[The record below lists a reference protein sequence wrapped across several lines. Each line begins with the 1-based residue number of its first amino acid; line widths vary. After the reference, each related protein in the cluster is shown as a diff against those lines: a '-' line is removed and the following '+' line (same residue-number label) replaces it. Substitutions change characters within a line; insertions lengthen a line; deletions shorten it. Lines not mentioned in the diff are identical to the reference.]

1 MRDVARLAQVS
12 TATVSR
18 VINSP
23 DSVRG
28 KTRKK
33 VLRAMKMCNYKYNAL
48 ARGFATKKSNT
59 IGLIIPNINN
69 PVFAES
75 TLGVQEYADEKQIK
89 VILGN
94 TSYKVSQE
102 ESLIKALR
110 ESQVDGLIITTT
122 NPKGE
127 IIKTLITEK
136 IPFVLLFSTVK
147 GGPVSVVGVDN
158 YRGGYIATEHLIS
171 LGHNR
176 IGMIAGS
183 FSVTDRSY
191 HRWHGYRQCLKDH
204 GIPYNKNLLVQTGYS
219 LSGGRDS
226 IKQLLNQ
233 ELSPS
238 AVFCSNDYIALGA
251 IKGAREAGLSLP
263 EDLSI
268 VGFDD
273 MPTASYMVPALTTIR
288 QPAYD
293 MGKRACELLLQ
304 KMENPGKPEQ
314 HMMETKLVVRESTAA
329 PQEVKTDKSENYWT
343 SSDPRTNYIL

>member
-1 MRDVARLAQVS
+1 MSTIRDVARLAQVS

-23 DSVRG
+23 DSVRE
-28 KTRKK
+28 KTREK

-75 TLGVQEYADEKQIK
+75 TLGVQEYAEEKQIK

-94 TSYKVSQE
+94 TSYKISQE

-127 IIKTLITEK
+127 IIKSLTDEG

-147 GGPVSVVGVDN
+147 NGPVSAVGVDN
-158 YRGGYIATEHLIS
+158 YRGGYVATEHLIS
-171 LGHNR
+171 LGHRR

-183 FSVTDRSY
+183 FTVTDRSY

-204 GIPYNKNLLVQTGYS
+204 GLPYDKDLLVQTEYS

-226 IKQLLNQ
+226 IKQLLKHD
-233 ELSPS
+233 SPPS

-288 QPAYD
+288 QPAYE
-293 MGKRACELLLQ
+293 MGRRACELLLQ
-304 KMENPGKPEQ
+304 KMDNPEKPEQ
-314 HMMETKLVVRESTAA
+314 HMMETKLIVRESTAA
-329 PQEVKTDKSENYWT
+329 VQYDTEAEDGG
-343 SSDPRTNYIL
+343 DRQ

>member
-1 MRDVARLAQVS
+1 MSTILDVARLAQVS

-23 DSVRG
+23 ETVRDE
-28 KTRKK
+28 TREK

-75 TLGVQEYADEKQIK
+75 TLGVQEYAEKKNIK

-94 TSYKVSQE
+94 TSYKTSQE
-102 ESLIKALR
+102 ESLVKALR
-110 ESQVDGLIITTT
+110 ESQVDGLIITSTS
-122 NPKGE
+122 PKGE
-127 IIKTLITEK
+127 VIKSLVDEE
-136 IPFVLLFSTVK
+136 IPFVLLFSTIK
-147 GGPVSVVGVDN
+147 GGAVSAVGVDN
-158 YRGGYIATEHLIS
+158 FQGGYDATKHLIS
-171 LGHNR
+171 LGHRR
-176 IGMIAGS
+176 IGMIAGN
-183 FSVTDRSY
+183 FTVTDRSY
-191 HRWHGYRQCLKDH
+191 HRWHGYRQCLKDN
-204 GIPYNKNLLVQTGYS
+204 GIPYDRKLLTQTEYS
-219 LSGGRDS
+219 LEGGRDS
-226 IKQLLNQ
+226 IRELLQRENP
-233 ELSPS
+233 PS

-273 MPTASYMVPALTTIR
+273 MPTASYMVPALTTIH
-288 QPAYD
+288 QPAYE
-293 MGKRACELLLQ
+293 MGRNACEILLQ
-304 KMENPGKPEQ
+304 IMEDRTRVMQ

-329 PQEVKTDKSENYWT
+329 APKGLEACDGGDRQ
-343 SSDPRTNYIL
+343 

>member
-1 MRDVARLAQVS
+1 MSTIHDVARLAQVS

-23 DSVRG
+23 ENVR
-28 KTRKK
+28 KETREK

-59 IGLIIPNINN
+59 IGLILPSINN

-75 TLGVQEYADEKQIK
+75 TLGVQEFAEKQQIK

-94 TSYKVSQE
+94 TSYKASQE
-102 ESLIKALR
+102 KSLIKALR

-122 NPKGE
+122 DPKGD
-127 IIKTLITEK
+127 IIKSLVTEK
-136 IPFVLLFSTVK
+136 IPFVLLFSTIK
-147 GGPVSVVGVDN
+147 GGEISAVGVDN
-158 YRGGYIATEHLIS
+158 YRGGYVATEHLIS
-171 LGHNR
+171 LGHRR
-176 IGMIAGS
+176 IGMIAGT

-204 GIPYNKNLLVQTGYS
+204 GIAYDKDLLVQTEYS
-219 LSGGRDS
+219 LAGGRDS
-226 IKQLLNQ
+226 IKRLLGL
-233 ELSPS
+233 ETPPS

-251 IKGAREAGLSLP
+251 IKGARESGLTLP

-273 MPTASYMVPALTTIR
+273 MPTASYMVPALTTVR
-288 QPAYD
+288 QPAYE
-293 MGKRACELLLQ
+293 MGRRACELLLQ
-304 KMENPGKPEQ
+304 IMETPEKTVQ
-314 HMMETKLVVRESTAA
+314 HMMETKLVVRESTASVS
-329 PQEVKTDKSENYWT
+329 PKTEAGDNK
-343 SSDPRTNYIL
+343 DRQ

>member
-1 MRDVARLAQVS
+1 MSTMRDVARLAQVS

-23 DSVRG
+23 DSVRE
-28 KTRKK
+28 KTREK
-33 VLRAMKMCNYKYNAL
+33 VQRAMKMCNYKYNAL

-59 IGLIIPNINN
+59 IGLIIPSINN

-75 TLGVQEYADEKQIK
+75 TLGVQEYADKKQIK

-94 TSYKVSQE
+94 SSYKVSQE

-122 NPKGE
+122 NPQGE
-127 IIKTLITEK
+127 IIRTLTDEK
-136 IPFVLLFSTVK
+136 VPFVLLFSTVK
-147 GGPVSVVGVDN
+147 GGPVSAVGVDN
-158 YRGGYIATEHLIS
+158 YRGGYLATEHLIS
-171 LGHNR
+171 LGHSR

-183 FSVTDRSY
+183 FSVTDRAY

-204 GIPYNKNLLVQTGYS
+204 GIPYDKNLLVQTEYS

-226 IKQLLNQ
+226 IKQLLDQ
-233 ELSPS
+233 ELPPG

-273 MPTASYMVPALTTIR
+273 MPTASYMVPALTTVR

-293 MGKRACELLLQ
+293 MGRRACELLLQ

-329 PQEVKTDKSENYWT
+329 PQGIKADEGGD
-343 SSDPRTNYIL
+343 RQ

>member
-1 MRDVARLAQVS
+1 MSTILDVARLAQVS

-23 DSVRG
+23 DTVRE
-28 KTRKK
+28 KTREK

-59 IGLIIPNINN
+59 IGLIIPSINN

-75 TLGVQEYADEKQIK
+75 TLGVQEYAEQKQIK

-94 TSYKVSQE
+94 TSYKITQE
-102 ESLIKALR
+102 ESLINALR

-127 IIKTLITEK
+127 IIKSLVDEEV
-136 IPFVLLFSTVK
+136 PFVLLFSTVK
-147 GGPVSVVGVDN
+147 TGPISAVGVDN
-158 YRGGYIATEHLIS
+158 YRGGYEATEHLIS
-171 LGHNR
+171 LGHR
-176 IGMIAGS
+176 QIGMIAGS

-191 HRWHGYRQCLKDH
+191 HRWHGYRQCLKDN
-204 GIPYNKNLLVQTGYS
+204 GIPYNKNLLVQTEYS
-219 LSGGRDS
+219 LSGGRNS
-226 IKQLLNQ
+226 IKQLLKQ
-233 ELSPS
+233 DLPPS

-251 IKGAREAGLSLP
+251 IKGARETGLSLP
-263 EDLSI
+263 EELSI

-288 QPAYD
+288 QPAYE
-293 MGKRACELLLQ
+293 MGRRACELLLQ
-304 KMENPGKPEQ
+304 KMENPDKPEQ
-314 HMMETKLVVRESTAA
+314 HMLETKLVVRESTAA
-329 PQEVKTDKSENYWT
+329 VP
-343 SSDPRTNYIL
+343 

>member
-1 MRDVARLAQVS
+1 VSTILDVARLAQVS

-23 DSVRG
+23 DTVRE
-28 KTRKK
+28 KTREK

-59 IGLIIPNINN
+59 IGLIIPSINN

-75 TLGVQEYADEKQIK
+75 TLGVQEYAEQKQIK

-94 TSYKVSQE
+94 TSYKITQE
-102 ESLIKALR
+102 ESLINALR

-127 IIKTLITEK
+127 IIKSLVDEEV
-136 IPFVLLFSTVK
+136 PFVLLFSTVK
-147 GGPVSVVGVDN
+147 TGPISAVGVDN
-158 YRGGYIATEHLIS
+158 YRGGYEATEHLIS
-171 LGHNR
+171 LGHR
-176 IGMIAGS
+176 QIGMIAGS

-191 HRWHGYRQCLKDH
+191 HRWHGYRQCLKDN
-204 GIPYNKNLLVQTGYS
+204 GIPYNKNLLVQTEYS
-219 LSGGRDS
+219 LSGGRNS
-226 IKQLLNQ
+226 IKQLLKQ
-233 ELSPS
+233 DLPPS

-251 IKGAREAGLSLP
+251 IKGARETGLSLP
-263 EDLSI
+263 EELSI

-288 QPAYD
+288 QPAYE
-293 MGKRACELLLQ
+293 MGRRACELLLQ
-304 KMENPGKPEQ
+304 KMENPDKPEQ
-314 HMMETKLVVRESTAA
+314 HMLETKLVVRESTAA
-329 PQEVKTDKSENYWT
+329 VP
-343 SSDPRTNYIL
+343 

>member
-110 ESQVDGLIITTT
+110 ESQVDGLIITT
-122 NPKGE
+122 
-127 IIKTLITEK
+127 
-136 IPFVLLFSTVK
+136 
-147 GGPVSVVGVDN
+147 
-158 YRGGYIATEHLIS
+158 
-171 LGHNR
+171 
-176 IGMIAGS
+176 
-183 FSVTDRSY
+183 
-191 HRWHGYRQCLKDH
+191 
-204 GIPYNKNLLVQTGYS
+204 
-219 LSGGRDS
+219 
-226 IKQLLNQ
+226 
-233 ELSPS
+233 
-238 AVFCSNDYIALGA
+238 
-251 IKGAREAGLSLP
+251 
-263 EDLSI
+263 
-268 VGFDD
+268 
-273 MPTASYMVPALTTIR
+273 
-288 QPAYD
+288 
-293 MGKRACELLLQ
+293 
-304 KMENPGKPEQ
+304 
-314 HMMETKLVVRESTAA
+314 
-329 PQEVKTDKSENYWT
+329 
-343 SSDPRTNYIL
+343 